1 MTIDVLPLNRRET
14 KKQENRRAIINAG
27 RRVFATLGFGAAT
40 VKDIIR
46 ESGLAQ
52 GSFYNYFD
60 SKEDVFKVVLD
71 EIVRPAQLEFKT
83 LRSQARTA
91 REFVGSAY
99 RACIQFSVQDSASAE
114 LIRLNQGA
122 FREAFYLARV
132 SADLRSDLMAD
143 LDAGIRS
150 GMFVPHDTP
159 IMAETMVS
167 LGIDIFLLCINDLEE
182 SERRIQFLEDL
193 FLRSLAPH
201 ECRREKA
208 SPNKAI

>member
-1 MTIDVLPLNRRET
+1 MTIDVLPHNRRET

-60 SKEDVFKVVLD
+60 CKEEVFKVVLD
-71 EIVRPAQLEFKT
+71 EIVRPAQAE
-83 LRSQARTA
+83 LRALRDQAGTA

-99 RACIQFSVQDSASAE
+99 RACIQISARDPAAAE

-132 SADLRSDLMAD
+132 SEDLRSDLMTD
-143 LDAGIRS
+143 LEAGIRS
-150 GMFVPHDTP
+150 GMFVPHDTSV
-159 IMAETMVS
+159 MAETMVS
-167 LGIDIFLLCINDLEE
+167 LGVDLFLLGVNDLEE
-182 SERRIQFLEDL
+182 SERRVQFLEDL
-193 FLRSLAPH
+193 FLRSIAPD
-201 ECRREKA
+201 ECRGDETRR
-208 SPNKAI
+208 NKDH